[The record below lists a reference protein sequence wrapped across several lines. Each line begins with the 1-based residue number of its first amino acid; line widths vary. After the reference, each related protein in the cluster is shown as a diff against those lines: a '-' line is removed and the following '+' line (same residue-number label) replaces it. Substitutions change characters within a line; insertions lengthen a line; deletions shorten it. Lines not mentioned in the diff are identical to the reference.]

1 MARLVLTHDGC
12 NREAARVSNKACQL
26 CTQPH
31 DRLAQPSATVSR
43 DATTA
48 SLPLFLAPPF
58 RQDQPPPRL
67 HPAAAGQ
74 SSAAPRPETYPL
86 AAPQQP
92 RLRAAPPPAAAA
104 PAAGSLPPSSPPEL
118 KARQADRSNDWVC
131 LRKLPAC
138 QCRVGE
144 EGPDLAL
151 SRVGRAPPARGPS
164 QPARAAGVVAAPVPP
179 SRPLKSRSRLAAV
192 WPDPCGRRKAQH
204 VLAFPRDA
212 CSASCAQ
219 GREWRLT
226 RPEVPS
232 RG

>member
-1 MARLVLTHDGC
+1 MARLVLSCDGC

-26 CTQPH
+26 CLSHMTA
-31 DRLAQPSATVSR
+31 LAQPSATVSR
-43 DATTA
+43 DTTTA
-48 SLPLFLAPPF
+48 SPPLFQAPRF
-58 RQDQPPPRL
+58 RQDQPP

-74 SSAAPRPETYPL
+74 SSVALRPGTYPL

-104 PAAGSLPPSSPPEL
+104 RAAGSLPPSSPPEL
-118 KARQADRSNDWVC
+118 KAHQANRSATAGFAC
-131 LRKLPAC
+131 TAPCC

-144 EGPDLAL
+144 EGADLAL

-164 QPARAAGVVAAPVPP
+164 RPARAAGAAAAPAPP
-179 SRPLKSRSRLAAV
+179 SRPLKSRSHLAAA

-219 GREWRLT
+219 GRKRRLT
-226 RPEVPS
+226 RPAAPS
-232 RG
+232 PG